1 MPGIANKEGTALFQ
15 VTGLKIEVRLG
26 LIYLLSCL
34 RTSFQSCL
42 TSLLYL
48 SMPGNPGNIGILGTP
63 RLIVLRILLRQVNFL
78 RYAWSR
84 DVDLNFPQAK
94 ININFSFHVSS
105 FSVGSLSNRICIKTC
120 SNWGVCLYFPNSKIK
135 CKFVPCQS
143 IYVKDSSLK
152 SFWT

>member
-94 ININFSFHVSS
+94 INK
-105 FSVGSLSNRICIKTC
+105 ICIKTF
-120 SNWGVCLYFPNSKIK
+120 SNWRVCLYFPNSKIK